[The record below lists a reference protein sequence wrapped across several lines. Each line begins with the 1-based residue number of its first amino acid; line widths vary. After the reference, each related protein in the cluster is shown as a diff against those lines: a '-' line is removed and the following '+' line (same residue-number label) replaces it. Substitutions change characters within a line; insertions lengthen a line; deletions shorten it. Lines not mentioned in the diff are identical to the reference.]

1 MQVPKQEKEHKKK
14 CLLPDNGANG
24 LPLPRGN
31 APTAALSNLDASVA
45 AVKAQSLDEEVAE
58 ESQKVYAKPLPLN
71 NQQQSQYKPRSGR
84 RFQQQQQQQQRF
96 SQQQRFAQ
104 QQQHNGQFVQRG
116 F

>member
-1 MQVPKQEKEHKKK
+1 M
-14 CLLPDNGANG
+14 PDNGSG

-84 RFQQQQQQQQRF
+84 RFHQQQQQKQQQQKQQRF
-96 SQQQRFAQ
+96 SQQRFAQ